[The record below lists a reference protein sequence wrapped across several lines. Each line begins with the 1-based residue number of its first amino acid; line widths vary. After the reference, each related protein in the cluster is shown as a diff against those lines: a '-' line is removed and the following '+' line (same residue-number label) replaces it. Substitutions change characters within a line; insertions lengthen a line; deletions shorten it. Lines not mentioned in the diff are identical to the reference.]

1 MVIVIYVYSYQDA
14 KLMICLFHTKDMMPK
29 TTYII

>member
-1 MVIVIYVYSYQDA
+1 MVIYVYSYQDA
-14 KLMICLFHTKDMMPK
+14 KLMIYLFSTKGAMPK

>member
-1 MVIVIYVYSYQDA
+1 MVIYVYSYQDA
-14 KLMICLFHTKDMMPK
+14 KLMICVFSTKDAMPK